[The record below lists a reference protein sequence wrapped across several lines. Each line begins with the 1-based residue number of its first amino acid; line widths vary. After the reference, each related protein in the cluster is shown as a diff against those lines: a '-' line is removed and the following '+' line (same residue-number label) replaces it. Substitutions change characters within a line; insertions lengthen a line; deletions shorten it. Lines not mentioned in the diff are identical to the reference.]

1 MFIKDHNV
9 VSVSFNRNSF
19 TLTRKQHT
27 MKEKGKYPSHG
38 IHVDFTD
45 SEIFIIN
52 IKGERKQSDDMKTV
66 FFLFSKTRY
75 EMSKTVVC

>member
-1 MFIKDHNV
+1 
-9 VSVSFNRNSF
+9 
-19 TLTRKQHT
+19 

-75 EMSKTVVC
+75 EMSKTAVC